1 MKNWVSL
8 FQTLF
13 IAVVLAAMLHSCAI
27 PYTPVQTFEDTQ
39 VAREK
44 KIEAFVNSEILQER
58 KKLDVY
64 ESLAYGQLIVYKP
77 TSFLILD
84 SLYDVRYQ
92 LSKAGKDREIIQL
105 GLDQYIE
112 KQRQLAQADKEE
124 LRYEIEHIY
133 SIRSGGEYTITS
145 RYFYL
150 DHKDSV
156 LLASKHYEYTIPR
169 GSYNQLKNYLFEMH
183 FTSSR
188 EMYILRNEQ
197 QFIQAFKTKE
207 REFIG
212 TREHELF
219 MRHTLQLME
228 VASRLSTVDYVKLTA
243 ALGRLFIAQKAEQV
257 DIVKVDE
264 LIALENEAGEIIAY
278 ELAVIW
284 WNKANDPELLLKTTI
299 EFDPFLRVNN
309 MTDELMQND

>member
-1 MKNWVSL
+1 MKNLVSSL
-8 FQTLF
+8 QTLF
-13 IAVVLAAMLHSCAI
+13 FAAVFSAMLYSCAI

-77 TSFLILD
+77 PSFLILD

-105 GLDQYIE
+105 GLDQHIE
-112 KQRQLAQADKEE
+112 KQRQLAQADKDE

-133 SIRSGGEYTITS
+133 SIRSQGQYTITS

-156 LLASKHYEYTIPR
+156 LLTSKHYEYSIPR
-169 GSYNQLKNYLFEMH
+169 GTYSQLKNYLFEMH
-183 FTSSR
+183 FTSPR

-197 QFIQAFKTKE
+197 QFIQTFKTKE
-207 REFIG
+207 REYIG
-212 TREHELF
+212 TDEHEQF

-228 VASRLSTVDYVKLTA
+228 IASRLSTVDYVKLTS
-243 ALGRLFIAQKAEQV
+243 ALGRLLLAQKVEKV
-257 DIVKVDE
+257 EIVKVDE
-264 LIALENEAGEIIAY
+264 LVALENDLGEIIAY
-278 ELAVIW
+278 ELDVIW
-284 WNKANDPELLLKTTI
+284 SDKSNEQELLIKTTF
-299 EFDPFLRVNN
+299 EFDPFLRVRN
-309 MTDELMQND
+309 MNDELMQKD